1 MWRGHV
7 SCVDR
12 LGMGAFVDEAFGFPM
27 PQFFGG
33 FYNSLFLFLLL
44 FPHTIFLLLSFCNSL
59 LLQARAF

>member
-1 MWRGHV
+1 
-7 SCVDR
+7 
-12 LGMGAFVDEAFGFPM
+12 MGAFVDEAFGFPM

-33 FYNSLFLFLLL
+33 FYNSPFLFLLL